1 MDRVLCD
8 LACKTIEYNNKPQQT
23 SSRAVCSTRA
33 DNRDSNI
40 LYTCSLVRQY
50 IGQPA
55 TIASC
60 SPRRPAYVTTCR
72 GCASL
77 SRVRAHQEFTRAT
90 LWRVYTNMYSCK
102 THQHGEYAVRWAL
115 TASSRDHR
123 AAPHKQSSRRDVLQN
138 GSLGGL
144 MRTQSL
150 RAKPLRDAWCDAMLY
165 KIEWSPA
172 ARPLGVHVHLSHHQ
186 PDTPHTQTHSTLRSS
201 LRSIGGDC
209 DGRRTCG
216 RDGARRNWH
225 LAWCRLI
232 TCLSCTLLDGDMLL
246 IPAIRRPHQHQHRA
260 RGVCEFA
267 AIIVGV
273 DWMLSRLRDDRRAP
287 IARTLRI
294 HKYISWRRTGVDW
307 SCCVRRLLRWEVR
320 IYIYI
325 YILTV
330 IVFFSVHTCVC
341 IRYVGMFAC
350 MWQHAELG
358 QQHTQRLNR
367 CYPPRAQKIV
377 WLARC
382 ARDVKLQQRAE
393 EKNLPEI

>member
-40 LYTCSLVRQY
+40 LYTCSLVPQY

-90 LWRVYTNMYSCK
+90 LWRVYTMYSCK

-186 PDTPHTQTHSTLRSS
+186 PDTPHSQTHSTLRSS

-216 RDGARRNWH
+216 RDRARRNWH

-294 HKYISWRRTGVDW
+294 HKYISWRRSGVDW
-307 SCCVRRLLRWEVR
+307 SCCVRRVLRWEVR

-325 YILTV
+325 YIDRDC
-330 IVFFSVHTCVC
+330 IFFCTYMCVYQLCWHVCMCVATCGIRSTTHTKVEQMLSAESAEDCV
-341 IRYVGMFAC
+341 
-350 MWQHAELG
+350 
-358 QQHTQRLNR
+358 T
-367 CYPPRAQKIV
+367 RAM
-377 WLARC
+377 C
-382 ARDVKLQQRAE
+382 ARR
-393 EKNLPEI
+393 